1 MHSHLVKWEVE
12 TKTMLVAHF
21 IASPS
26 NLTMGMK
33 LVEKH
38 GSEHVVL
45 DLRPFFVRVARSLAV
60 LITSREVSTKNRV
73 AT

>member
-1 MHSHLVKWEVE
+1 ME

-21 IASPS
+21 IPSPS

-33 LVEKH
+33 LVVKH
-38 GSEHVVL
+38 QSEDVVL

-73 AT
+73 ET